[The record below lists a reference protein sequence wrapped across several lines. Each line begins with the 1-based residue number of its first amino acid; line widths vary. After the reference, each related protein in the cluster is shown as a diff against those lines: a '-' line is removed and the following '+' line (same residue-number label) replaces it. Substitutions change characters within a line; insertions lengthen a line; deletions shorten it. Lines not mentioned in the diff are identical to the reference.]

1 MKSHHAPATSEGSR
15 VAATA
20 AAAAAAAD
28 ADADAAADTFDAE
41 EEGDKPADD
50 TP

>member
-1 MKSHHAPATSEGSR
+1 MKSHHTPATSEGSK

-20 AAAAAAAD
+20 AAAAAV
-28 ADADAAADTFDAE
+28 ADTFDAE